1 MMDLETVF
9 ALQRRRI
16 QADSTLER
24 AVSQRRFKEAKG
36 SPSQDPAE
44 IHGQWQ
50 HSGRGAVIRRNY
62 DPIYSW
68 YKKLGIIYGS

>member
-9 ALQRRRI
+9 VLQRRRI

-24 AVSQRRFKEAKG
+24 AVSRRRFKAAKG
-36 SPSQDPAE
+36 SPNLDPPE

-50 HSGRGAVIRRNY
+50 GRGGVKRDNY

-68 YKKLGIIYGS
+68 YKKLGILYGS